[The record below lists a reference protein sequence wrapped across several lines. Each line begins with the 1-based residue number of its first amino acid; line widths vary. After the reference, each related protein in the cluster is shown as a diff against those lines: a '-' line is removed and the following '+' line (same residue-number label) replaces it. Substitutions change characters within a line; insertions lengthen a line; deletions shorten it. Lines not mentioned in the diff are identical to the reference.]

1 MTAACR
7 APCCSSTPRLSASEL
22 FSRGFRRNREAP
34 LPIEGA
40 PIADAEGHSAAF
52 SLALAGRTVAD
63 IRFRATS
70 CATLIAYCE
79 YLAETLA
86 GLSLSLA
93 LAFSSQDL
101 AAAVPGVP
109 AQKQARAILAVAAF
123 RAALA
128 AASEI
133 ADPGER
139 TDEGRLHL
147 RHVAP

>member
-1 MTAACR
+1 M
-7 APCCSSTPRLSASEL
+7 SASEL

-34 LPIEGA
+34 LAIEGA
-40 PIADAEGHSAAF
+40 PIADAEGQSASF
-52 SLALAGRTVAD
+52 SLALAGQTIAE
-63 IRFRATS
+63 IRFRATT

-86 GLSLSLA
+86 GLTPSLA

-109 AQKQARAILAVAAF
+109 AQKQVRAILAVAAF

-128 AASEI
+128 AASETVN
-133 ADPGER
+133 PGER
-139 TDEGRLHL
+139 TDESRLHL
-147 RHVAP
+147 RNVAP